1 MTSSTTPKVSRTA
14 FWYVKFV
21 FACYGAGVG
30 AAILIMVLSMPL
42 GLSLWLTQRHAGV
55 MPLGAAVF
63 LFAIA
68 FAPLI
73 WKRLR

>member
-1 MTSSTTPKVSRTA
+1 MTGSTPQVSRTL

-30 AAILIMVLSMPL
+30 AAIMLSALSMPFGLLPWLL
-42 GLSLWLTQRHAGV
+42 GRQSGV

-63 LFAIA
+63 LFAIG

-73 WKRLR
+73 WMRLR